1 MHKFSAGDVVYQIG
15 STFHKRGTVVRV
27 LYDTY
32 TRAYCVVRFAE
43 GAEQTFADYELA
55 AVDDIRNYRKEM
67 N

>member
-1 MHKFSAGDVVYQIG
+1 M
-15 STFHKRGTVVRV
+15 